1 MKKETSDKLL
11 TKVASLDKGA
21 RILAEI
27 ITLRKQAAA
36 EVRKQEV
43 QTKLASIM
51 DSVLNKKEAK
61 KG

>member
-1 MKKETSDKLL
+1 MTKETSDKLL
-11 TKVASLDKGA
+11 MKVAALDKSA

-36 EVRKQEV
+36 KLRKGEV
-43 QTKLASIM
+43 QTKVASIIEG
-51 DSVLNKKEAK
+51 VLNKTDK